1 MRKVISNTTP
11 ILSLLKIGK
20 LSVLKDL
27 YERVYIPF
35 AVYEEIEKGKEKP
48 YYQDIKDVDWIE
60 IRKIKSP
67 KSRFYF
73 MDLDKGEAEVLILAN
88 EMGADLVI
96 IDEILG
102 RRYAKKME
110 LQLTGTLGILLK
122 AKQRGFLPEI
132 QKLLIQLQEKGSW
145 FNPQLIEKVLQL
157 ANEKND

>member
-11 ILSLLKIGK
+11 ILSLLKINK
-20 LSVLKDL
+20 LSVLRDL
-27 YERVYIPF
+27 YGEIYIPF
-35 AVYEEIEKGKEKP
+35 AVYEEIENGKDKS
-48 YYQDIKDVDWIE
+48 YYQNLKNIDWIK
-60 IRKIKSP
+60 IQKIKSES
-67 KSRFYF
+67 SRFYF

-96 IDEILG
+96 IDEVLG

-110 LQLTGTLGILLK
+110 LNLTGTLGILLK
-122 AKQRGFLPEI
+122 AKQKGLLSQI
-132 QKLLIQLQEKGSW
+132 QNLLIELQEKGSW